1 MTDKEFID
9 RMKRAKS
16 KVKDGISATIVDV
29 LPEDREYA
37 MTNINNKNYESEQ
50 ENGRYHRKDGKEVW
64 QIKP

>member
-1 MTDKEFID
+1 MTDKEFIG

-37 MTNINNKNYESEQ
+37 MTSYKPKNY
-50 ENGRYHRKDGKEVW
+50 DKE
-64 QIKP
+64 

>member
-1 MTDKEFID
+1 MTEKEFIE

-37 MTNINNKNYESEQ
+37 MTSYKPKNY
-50 ENGRYHRKDGKEVW
+50 DKE
-64 QIKP
+64 